1 VSAGDTAGAR
11 ILVVDDEPE
20 IGGLVERVL
29 AADGYAVSRAGD
41 GRDGLELALS
51 GGYDLVI
58 LDLIM
63 PGLSGP
69 EVLARLPRDQPV
81 LVLSCM
87 SDVITKVG
95 CLDLGARDYLTKP
108 FQIAELL
115 ARVRARLRDGQPDG
129 EALRAGVLRAGG
141 LRLDLARL
149 QADAGT
155 GPVPLTRLE
164 FLLLR
169 MLMDHPGQPVPKERL
184 LASVWGLD
192 FDPRS
197 NVVDV
202 CVRRLRSKLGFD
214 LIRTVHGAGYQLAV

>member
-1 VSAGDTAGAR
+1 VSAGQAAGDPPAR

-41 GRDGLELALS
+41 GPGGLALAA
-51 GGYDLVI
+51 GGAFDLVI

-63 PGLSGP
+63 PGMSGR
-69 EVLARLPRDQPV
+69 EVLSRLPRDQPV
-81 LVLSCM
+81 LVLSCL
-87 SDVITKVG
+87 SDVLTKVG
-95 CLDLGARDYLTKP
+95 CLDLGAGDYLTKP
-108 FQIAELL
+108 FQMAELL
-115 ARVRARLRDGQPDG
+115 ARVRARLREGPPAD
-129 EALRAGVLRAGG
+129 EWLRAGG

-169 MLMDHPGQPVPKERL
+169 MLMDHAGQPVPKERL
-184 LASVWGLD
+184 LASVWGLE

-202 CVRRLRSKLGFD
+202 CVRRLRSKLGFE
-214 LIRTVHGAGYQLAV
+214 LIRTVHGAGYQLAA